1 MPIPSKALLPTP
13 NFPPKPNFTIN
24 QPNTLLEI
32 KKTHF
37 LPKSNPPLTLSDA
50 EIDEKKSKGL
60 CFWCDEKFFPGHKC
74 QHKKLHM
81 LTIQKVSENQDETS
95 GH

>member
-1 MPIPSKALLPTP
+1 MPIPLKALLPTLK
-13 NFPPKPNFTIN
+13 FPPILNFTVN
-24 QPNTLLEI
+24 QPNTLPEI
-32 KKTHF
+32 KKTPI
-37 LPKSNPPLTLSDA
+37 PKSNPPLTLSDA
-50 EIDEKKSKGL
+50 EIDEKRSKGL